1 MSDIPILN
9 PSMTDLLSDDLKN
22 NIFATLNCIQI
33 GKISSIKP
41 SEQTVEVELQV
52 KRRIPEGKI
61 QSYPLLVDCPFIV
74 LQGGGSYIDMPI
86 KAGDYCLMLFNDRNI
101 DTWWTSANV
110 KEAPTKRKHSLS
122 DGFALVGINPKTS
135 VLDFDGSKV
144 RILGTSG
151 AGAEQPA
158 ARQED
163 TTVVD
168 GITDTAF
175 IAWITTVSAFI
186 NGLAPGT
193 IPNPPTSVAGKIDS
207 GSSEVS
213 IG

>member
-9 PSMTDLLSDDLKN
+9 PNLEDLFLDMRN
-22 NIFATLNCIQI
+22 NISATINCIQI
-33 GKISSIKP
+33 AKIESVNT
-41 SEQTVEVELQV
+41 SEQTVEAQIQV
-52 KRRIPEGKI
+52 KRRITGGEI
-61 QSYPLLVDCPFIV
+61 QSYPLIVDCPFIV
-74 LQGGGSYIDMPI
+74 LQGGGAYIDMPI
-86 KAGDYCLMLFNDRNI
+86 RAGDYCLLLFNDRNI
-101 DTWWTSANV
+101 DTWWSSANV
-110 KEAPTKRKHSLS
+110 KEPPTKRKHSLS
-122 DGFALVGINPKTS
+122 DGFALVGINPKTQ
-135 VLDFDGSKV
+135 VLDFNGSKV

-151 AGAEQPA
+151 AGAEKEA
-158 ARQED
+158 ARLDD

-168 GITDTAF
+168 GTTDTAF

-207 GSSEVS
+207 GSSEVL

>member
-1 MSDIPILN
+1 
-9 PSMTDLLSDDLKN
+9 MTDLLKDYKN
-22 NIFATLNCIQI
+22 TVFATLNCIQI
-33 GKISSIKP
+33 GKIDSVNT

-52 KRRIPEGKI
+52 KRRVSSDKI
-61 QSYPLLVDCPFIV
+61 ESYPLLVDCPFIV
-74 LQGGGSYIDMPI
+74 LQGGGAYIDMPI
-86 KAGDYCLMLFNDRNI
+86 AAGDYCLMLFNDRNI
-101 DTWWTSANV
+101 DTWWSSENV
-110 KEAPTKRKHSLS
+110 KEAPTRRKHSLS
-122 DGFALVGINPKTS
+122 DGFALIGINPKTQ

-151 AGAEQPA
+151 AGSEKEA
-158 ARQED
+158 ARVDD

-168 GITDTAF
+168 GVTDTAF

-193 IPNPPTSVAGKIDS
+193 IPNPPTSIAGKIDS
-207 GSSEVS
+207 GSSEVL